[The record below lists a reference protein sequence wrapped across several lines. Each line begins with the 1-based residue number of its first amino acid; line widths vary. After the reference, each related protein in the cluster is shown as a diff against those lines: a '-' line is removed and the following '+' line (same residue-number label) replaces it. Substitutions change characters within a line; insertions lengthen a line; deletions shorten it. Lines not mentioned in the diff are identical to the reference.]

1 MTFSASSK
9 WCWVFWCC
17 LLLAGCRNT
26 ENAEPSTGP
35 NSGRVVRLA
44 DGDTFTLL
52 VAGNKQLKVR
62 LHGID
67 APERQQDFGNA
78 ARKKMQELT
87 TGHTIHIEVKDTD
100 RYGRTVGIARRD
112 DGLIINEEMLRTGM
126 AWHYTAYDKNPKWSQ
141 LQQQARNK
149 KRGLWA
155 QPNPTPP
162 WEWRKIKRA
171 QTTKPAA

>member
-1 MTFSASSK
+1 MCV
-9 WCWVFWCC
+9 W
-17 LLLAGCRNT
+17 LLLIGCQNSDQGEHT
-26 ENAEPSTGP
+26 TGA

-52 VAGNKQLKVR
+52 VAGNKQMKVR

-87 TGHTIHIEVKDTD
+87 TGHTISIEVKDTD
-100 RYGRTVGIARRD
+100 RYGRTVGIARRE
-112 DGLIINEEMLRTGM
+112 DGLVINEEMLRTGL
-126 AWHYTAYDKNPKWSQ
+126 AWHYKAYDKNQKWDRMEQ
-141 LQQQARNK
+141 EARNK
-149 KRGLWA
+149 KVGLWS

-162 WEWRKIKRA
+162 WEWRQSKRNE
-171 QTTKPAA
+171 TTKPAA